1 MLFSNVEQ
9 RLITN
14 DRWLPLRTI
23 KGRSTLSHW
32 TKLLTSLV
40 FNNYILV
47 FFQGVTFIIGRF
59 DEHIYYCVPFIFV
72 SFHSCSFS
80 LLEVAEPC
88 DKLNKEVP
96 VQVLAQLVEDEEV
109 AKWTR
114 PDEGLNL
121 SLLRTC
127 PEVPRITSSD
137 LSYRICRKVSGKA
150 TC

>member
-59 DEHIYYCVPFIFV
+59 DEHIYDRVSFIFV

-80 LLEVAEPC
+80 LLEITEPG
-88 DKLNKEVP
+88 DKLDKEVS
-96 VQVLAQLVEDEEV
+96 VQVLAQLVEDKEV
-109 AKWTR
+109 AKR
-114 PDEGLNL
+114 PRSDEGLDL
-121 SLLRTC
+121 SLLGTC
-127 PEVPRITSSD
+127 PEVPGIRKSSD
-137 LSYRICRKVSGKA
+137 RIWRKLSGKA
-150 TC
+150 TY